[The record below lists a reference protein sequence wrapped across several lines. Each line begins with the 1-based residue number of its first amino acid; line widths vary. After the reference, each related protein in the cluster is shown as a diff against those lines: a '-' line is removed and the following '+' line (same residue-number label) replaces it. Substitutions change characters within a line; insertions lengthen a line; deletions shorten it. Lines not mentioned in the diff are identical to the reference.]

1 MLSVAFK
8 MLIGNRASFLGGI
21 FGVFLAT
28 LLVSQ
33 QSAIFLGLVS
43 RSYRMVTDIS
53 LPNVWVIDPS
63 TQGEGAIRT
72 MPKEYLDNVRSTQG
86 IEWAVPI
93 NLMDIPI
100 AMENGVFK
108 IAQLYGIDDATL
120 IGAPSELVEGNVK
133 DLHREG
139 GVIIDINSAT
149 GSLARTLPDGTKI
162 PVKVGDTFEINNHRA
177 VVVGIAKITPG
188 FFPQPIMFTA
198 NSQFETFT
206 SIKRIAFI
214 AAKTAPGANIQN
226 VVKRINASPSLQGLT
241 SDQFKRKIAEYFLKT
256 GILINFGLSV
266 ALGIIIG
273 FSITGQ
279 IFYILTLQNI
289 SYYALMKALGGNQKM
304 ILQMIILQA
313 ILVGVI
319 GYFLG
324 TAATLLWG
332 YAIKNTALAFMFP
345 WQLLLFT
352 GLIAFVICI
361 FTALLSIRKVFH
373 LDPKMLMGN

>member
-1 MLSVAFK
+1 MLAVAFK
-8 MLIGNRASFLGGI
+8 MLIGNRASFIGAI

-28 LLVSQ
+28 LLISQ

-53 LPNVWVIDPS
+53 LPNIWVIDPA

-72 MPKEYLDNVRSTQG
+72 MPKEYLDIVRSTPG

-93 NLMDIPI
+93 DLMDIPI
-100 AMENGVFK
+100 AMESGVFK

-120 IGAPSELVEGNVK
+120 IGAPAEMLEGNVR

-139 GVIIDINSAT
+139 AVIIDVNSAN
-149 GSLARTLPDGTKI
+149 GALAHTLPDGSVI
-162 PVKVGDTFEINNHRA
+162 PVRIGDTFEINNRRA

-188 FFPQPIMFTA
+188 FFPQPVMFTA
-198 NSQFETFT
+198 TSQFEQFT
-206 SIKRIAFI
+206 SVKRISFI
-214 AAKTAPGANIQN
+214 AAKSSPDANVDDVLN
-226 VVKRINASPSLQGLT
+226 RINSFAMYDGLT

-266 ALGIIIG
+266 ALGLIIG

-289 SYYALMKALGGNQKM
+289 NYYALMKALGGNKTM
-304 ILQMIILQA
+304 ILKMIILQA
-313 ILVGVI
+313 VVSGVI
-319 GYFLG
+319 GYLIG

-332 YAIKNTALAFMFP
+332 FAIKNTTLAFLFP

-352 GLIAFVICI
+352 ASVALIICI
-361 FTALLSIRKVFH
+361 FTAILSIRRV
-373 LDPKMLMGN
+373 LYVDPKTLLGS

>member
-1 MLSVAFK
+1 MLAVAFK
-8 MLIGNRASFLGGI
+8 MLVGNRASFLGGI

-28 LLVSQ
+28 LLISQ

-53 LPNVWVIDPS
+53 LPNIWVVDPS
-63 TQGEGAIRT
+63 TQGEGAIRS
-72 MPKEYLDNVRSTQG
+72 MPVEYLDVVRSTQG

-93 NLMDIPI
+93 NLIDIPI
-100 AMENGVFK
+100 AMESGVFK
-108 IAQLYGIDDATL
+108 MAQLYGLDDATL
-120 IGAPSELVEGNVK
+120 IGAPSEMIEGNVR
-133 DLHREG
+133 DLHRED
-139 GVIIDINSAT
+139 GVIIDIDSAR
-149 GSLARTLPDGTKI
+149 GSLARTLPDGTI
-162 PVKVGDTFEINNHRA
+162 EPVKIGDTFEVNNHRA

-188 FFPQPIMFTA
+188 FFPQPIMFTS
-198 NSQFETFT
+198 NSQFEKFT
-206 SIKRIAFI
+206 SVTRIAFI
-214 AAKTAPGANIQN
+214 AAKTRQDANVETVLN
-226 VVKRINASPSLQGLT
+226 RLNAFTKFDGLT

-266 ALGIIIG
+266 GLGLIIG

-304 ILQMIILQA
+304 ILKMIVLQA
-313 ILVGVI
+313 VLVGVI
-319 GYFLG
+319 GYVLG

-332 YAIKNTALAFMFP
+332 FAIKNTALAFLFP

-352 GLIAFVICI
+352 ATVAFIICI
-361 FTALLSIRKVFH
+361 FTAVLSIRNVFRA
-373 LDPKMLMGN
+373 DPKMLMGN

>member
-33 QSAIFLGLVS
+33 QSAIFLGLIS

-53 LPNVWVIDPS
+53 LPTVWVIDPS
-63 TQGEGAIRT
+63 THGEGSIRT

-100 AMENGVFK
+100 AMDNGVFK

-120 IGAPSELVEGNVK
+120 IGAPTNMLEGNVK

-139 GVIIDINSAT
+139 GVIIDVNSAT
-149 GSLARTLPDGTKI
+149 GSLAKTLPDGTKVPI
-162 PVKVGDTFEINNHRA
+162 RIGDTFEINHHRA
-177 VVVGIAKITPG
+177 VVVGIAQITPG

-198 NSQFETFT
+198 NSQFEKFT
-206 SIKRIAFI
+206 SNKRIAFI
-214 AAKTAPGANIQN
+214 AAKTAPGADIKN
-226 VVKRINASPSLQGLT
+226 VIKRIDSFPNLEGLT

-289 SYYALMKALGGNQKM
+289 KYYALMKAIGGNQKM
-304 ILQMIILQA
+304 ILRMIIMQA

-332 YAIKNTALAFMFP
+332 FAIKNTTLAFLFP

-352 GLIAFVICI
+352 GLIALIICI
-361 FTALLSIRKVFH
+361 FTALLSIRKVFQ